1 MASPSKSIRPSTLF
15 IPCNPDGT
23 RIGSPLHRKSAQRLL
38 AAVVLAALVLGG
50 CSARRPVAASGPPFR
65 LGAVY
70 GRPVLFSP
78 SVPESNPNDSP
89 ANLRMDAPSLRASAP
104 AECHAANGPFR
115 VDASGSHPE
124 FVEIAL
130 PSANRW
136 IEDIHS
142 VYDPDGDAVKALY
155 SVLHQLDQ
163 PQPAG
168 CFAGDDSMIR
178 DFILQSLPME
188 PNDSLFSY
196 YGYRSS
202 RSGLDLKPGMRLKV
216 ERAYLKTAASDGQ
229 RQSSENQEGVSFVY
243 FLVESG
249 SDGKIRFR
257 RESDARFNPASL
269 RKKFQSTA
277 REAGLAVLQ
286 PELQYR
292 LVFYGLHV
300 PTEQKLSASIIGGS
314 TASKLDEFERELRL
328 RPAEGCQHFAAEQ
341 SIACIDF
348 TGWVTVTPQFTVELN
363 GKPKL
368 VDCGTPVRDV
378 VPTGSMS
385 SLRIQRKFMDAY
397 RDIRFKPGDANV
409 LALVLVGGDRV
420 TWSSSAP

>member
-1 MASPSKSIRPSTLF
+1 MSR
-15 IPCNPDGT
+15 NPPQF
-23 RIGSPLHRKSAQRLL
+23 PLNV
-38 AAVVLAALVLGG
+38 VVLASLLSAG
-50 CSARRPVAASGPPFR
+50 CSARRPLAASGPPFR

-78 SVPESNPNDSP
+78 AIPESHANDSP
-89 ANLRMDAPSLRASAP
+89 ANLRMNAPSAPASAP
-104 AECHAANGPFR
+104 ADCHAENGPFR
-115 VDASGSHPE
+115 VDLSASHPDV
-124 FVEIAL
+124 VEIKL

-142 VYDPDGDAVKALY
+142 VWDPDGDAVKALY

-168 CFAGDDSMIR
+168 CSADTVSMIR
-178 DFILQSLPME
+178 DFLLQSLPME

-216 ERAYLKTAASDGQ
+216 ERAYLKSAASDEQ
-229 RQSSENQEGVSFVY
+229 RPPSENQEGVSSVY

-249 SDGKIRFR
+249 SDGKLRFR
-257 RESDARFNPASL
+257 RVSDARFNPASL
-269 RKKFQSTA
+269 RKKFQNTA
-277 REAGLAVLQ
+277 REPELAALQ

-300 PTEQKLSASIIGGS
+300 PTGQKLSASIIGGS
-314 TASKLDEFERELRL
+314 NASKLDEFERELRL
-328 RPAEGCQHFAAEQ
+328 RPAEGCRHFAAGQ

-348 TGWVTVTPQFTVELN
+348 TGWVTVTPQFTVALN
-363 GKPKL
+363 GKPKFL
-368 VDCGTPVRDV
+368 DCGTPVRDV
-378 VPTGSMS
+378 VPAGSLH
-385 SLRIQRKFMDAY
+385 SLRIQRKFVDSY
-397 RDIRFKPGDANV
+397 RDVRFKPEDANV
-409 LALVLVGGDRV
+409 LGLVLVGGDRLS
-420 TWSSSAP
+420 WSNPTP